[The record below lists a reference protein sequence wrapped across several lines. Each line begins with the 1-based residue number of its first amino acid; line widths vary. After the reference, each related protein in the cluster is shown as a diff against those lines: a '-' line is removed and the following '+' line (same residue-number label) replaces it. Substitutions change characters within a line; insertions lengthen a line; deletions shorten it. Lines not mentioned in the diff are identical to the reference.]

1 MLNKITKKDL
11 INTFKWIIS
20 PLSQWTIILIN
31 YRLLISLAMC
41 EKILFYY
48 FLFCAFNFHKVLYL
62 RQCQSRQSM
71 HRNDAVAA
79 GVGGESC
86 DSFVPSSFP
95 VGNSTW
101 RRPLYTPNTI
111 LALDMCIYICF
122 WRLRLYHAH
131 DAKLVNVFPKGLV
144 RH

>member
-1 MLNKITKKDL
+1 L
-11 INTFKWIIS
+11 INTFKRIILLT
-20 PLSQWTIILIN
+20 PLWTIIPIN
-31 YRLLISLAMC
+31 YRLLIGLTMC
-41 EKILFYY
+41 VRILFYY
-48 FLFCAFNFHKVLYL
+48 FLFWAFNFRKALYL
-62 RQCQSRQSM
+62 RKRQSRQSM
-71 HRNDAVAA
+71 HRNEMIVV

-101 RRPLYTPNTI
+101 WSPLHTLNTI
-111 LALDMCIYICF
+111 LALDMCIYLYICF